1 MPFQTGSIAIHDDGQ
16 HTGSAKRATVGGVA
30 AISSA
35 GRLVNSLG
43 GAQYNGYVR
52 SFTRA
57 NGVARNTSLAAAWT
71 SRTSASAQLWRSVCW
86 SPELGIFVA
95 VAQTGAVGVQ
105 VMTSPDGITWTS
117 RTAASEQQWTSV
129 VWSPELGI
137 LVAVAYDG
145 AVGVQVMTSP
155 DGITWTSRTS
165 ASAQQWASVVWS
177 PELGILVAVARNGV
191 VGVQVMTNSCGRVF

>member
-137 LVAVAYDG
+137 LVAVA
-145 AVGVQVMTSP
+145 
-155 DGITWTSRTS
+155 
-165 ASAQQWASVVWS
+165 
-177 PELGILVAVARNGV
+177 RNGV